1 MTFDAGYENRI
12 FPITLIVIVSV
23 LVLGGGFGYWYYASQ
38 RLNHI
43 AKDAPRQVPSDFK
56 TSAPEFEAVYAQLGI
71 QPLPSTVER
80 QQQVQA
86 RLSQLSREP
95 CYRDAVVDL
104 ARALLKNDY
113 PRESAT
119 SLRSFAKRCGGVEE
133 ILPLAY
139 EGLRRISD
147 FSGALEVAK
156 QLVDAE
162 PASATFRYWRALA
175 YAETG
180 NAALALPDYINTIEL
195 VPNPKNEGGYFFY
208 EWSRIYAALGRY
220 CDAITPIE
228 MYVSLGPAHRRTSQT
243 TKIIAEYAEKGNCD
257 TRYAV
262 GSARVPFARTA
273 DVRTLT
279 VLLNGVAGNLI
290 FDTGATF
297 VSISSDFASRAK
309 VATEPGSQLT
319 LKAVGGAAFAETG
332 YANSIRV
339 GKAEARG
346 VTVAVHRGNPF
357 GNRVDGLLG
366 MSFLSRFTVTLSPTG
381 IELTAIPL
389 R

>member
-1 MTFDAGYENRI
+1 
-12 FPITLIVIVSV
+12 VIVLV

-38 RLNHI
+38 KLNHI
-43 AKDAPRQVPSDFK
+43 AKDTARQIPSNFK
-56 TSAPEFEAVYAQLGI
+56 TPAPGFEAVYAHLGI

-80 QQQVQA
+80 QHQVQA

-95 CYRDAVVDL
+95 CYRDAVIDL
-104 ARALLKNDY
+104 ARALLKNGY

-119 SLRSFAKRCGGVEE
+119 SLRNFVKRCGGVEE
-133 ILPLAY
+133 ILPPAY
-139 EGLRRISD
+139 DGVRRIRD

-156 QLVDAE
+156 QLVDAA

-180 NAALALPDYINTIEL
+180 NPALALPDFMNTIEL
-195 VPNPKNEGGYFFY
+195 VSNPKNENGHFFY

-228 MYVSLGPAHRRTSQT
+228 MYISLDPIHRRTRQT
-243 TKIIAEYAEKGNCD
+243 TKVIAEYAEKGNCD

-262 GSARVPFARTA
+262 GSARVAFAGTA

-279 VLLNGVAGNLI
+279 VLLNGVTGNLI
-290 FDTGATF
+290 FDTGASF
-297 VSISSDFASRAK
+297 VAITSDYASRAR
-309 VATEPGSQLT
+309 VAAEPGSQLT
-319 LKAVGGAAFAETG
+319 IKTVGGVASAEIG

-339 GKAEARG
+339 GKAEALG

>member
-1 MTFDAGYENRI
+1 M
-12 FPITLIVIVSV
+12 
-23 LVLGGGFGYWYYASQ
+23 
-38 RLNHI
+38 
-43 AKDAPRQVPSDFK
+43 
-56 TSAPEFEAVYAQLGI
+56 
-71 QPLPSTVER
+71 
-80 QQQVQA
+80 
-86 RLSQLSREP
+86 
-95 CYRDAVVDL
+95 
-104 ARALLKNDY
+104 
-113 PRESAT
+113 
-119 SLRSFAKRCGGVEE
+119 
-133 ILPLAY
+133 PLAWD
-139 EGLRRISD
+139 GLRRISD

-156 QLVDAE
+156 QLVDAA

-180 NAALALPDYINTIEL
+180 NAALALPDYMNTIEL

-228 MYVSLGPAHRRTSQT
+228 MYVSLDPIHRRTPQT

-262 GSARVPFARTA
+262 GSARVPFASTA

-279 VLLNGVAGNLI
+279 VLLNGAAGNLI

-319 LKAVGGAAFAETG
+319 LKAVGGVASAGIG

-339 GKAEARG
+339 GKAEALG

-366 MSFLSRFTVTLSPTG
+366 MSFLSRFNVTLSPTG

>member
-12 FPITLIVIVSV
+12 FPITLMVIA
-23 LVLGGGFGYWYYASQ
+23 LVLILGGGYWYYVS
-38 RLNHI
+38 R
-43 AKDAPRQVPSDFK
+43 KS
-56 TSAPEFEAVYAQLGI
+56 EFEAVYAQLGI

-80 QQQVQA
+80 QQQFQA

-95 CYRDAVVDL
+95 CYSDAVVDL
-104 ARALLKNDY
+104 ARALLKNGY

-119 SLRSFAKRCGGVEE
+119 SLRSFANRCGGVEK

-139 EGLRRISD
+139 EGLRQIND

-156 QLVDAE
+156 QLVDAA

-175 YAETG
+175 YEQTG
-180 NAALALPDYINTIEL
+180 NVALALPDYMNTIEL
-195 VPNPKNEGGYFFY
+195 VSNPKNESGDFFY
-208 EWSRIYAALGRY
+208 KWSRAYAAVGRY

-228 MYVSLGPAHRRTSQT
+228 IYVSLDPIHRRTPQT
-243 TKIIAEYAEKGNCD
+243 IRIIADYAEKGNCD

-262 GSARVPFARTA
+262 GSARVPFAGTA

-297 VSISSDFASRAK
+297 VAITSDFASKAK

-319 LKAVGGAAFAETG
+319 LKTVGGVVFAQIG

-339 GKAEARG
+339 GNAEALG
-346 VTVAVHRGNPF
+346 VTVAVHQHNPF

-366 MSFLSRFTVTLSPTG
+366 MSFLSRFNVTLSPTG

>member
-1 MTFDAGYENRI
+1 
-12 FPITLIVIVSV
+12 
-23 LVLGGGFGYWYYASQ
+23 
-38 RLNHI
+38 
-43 AKDAPRQVPSDFK
+43 
-56 TSAPEFEAVYAQLGI
+56 
-71 QPLPSTVER
+71 VER
-80 QQQVQA
+80 QQQFQA
-86 RLSQLSREP
+86 RLSQLNREP
-95 CYRDAVVDL
+95 CYSDAVVDL
-104 ARALLKNDY
+104 ARALLKNGY

-139 EGLRRISD
+139 DGLRRISD

-156 QLVDAE
+156 QLVDAA
-162 PASATFRYWRALA
+162 PASATFRYWRAMA
-175 YAETG
+175 YEQTG
-180 NAALALPDYINTIEL
+180 NVALALPDYMNTIEL
-195 VPNPKNEGGYFFY
+195 VPNPKNESGDFFY
-208 EWSRIYAALGRY
+208 KWSRAYAALGRY

-228 MYVSLGPAHRRTSQT
+228 MYVSLDPVRRRTPQT
-243 TKIIAEYAEKGNCD
+243 IKIIAEYAEKGNCD

-262 GSARVPFARTA
+262 GSARVAFAGTA

-279 VLLNGVAGNLI
+279 VLLNGVPGNLI

-297 VSISSDFASRAK
+297 VAITSDFASRAK

-319 LKAVGGAAFAETG
+319 LKAVGGVAFAEIG

-339 GKAEARG
+339 GKAEALG
-346 VTVAVHRGNPF
+346 VTVAVHRANPF

>member
-1 MTFDAGYENRI
+1 VSEGKI
-12 FPITLIVIVSV
+12 FPITVIVIVLVFV
-23 LVLGGGFGYWYYASQ
+23 LVGGFGYWYYASQ
-38 RLNHI
+38 KLNHI
-43 AKDAPRQVPSDFK
+43 AKDAPRQIPSNFK
-56 TSAPEFEAVYAQLGI
+56 TPAPEFEAVYAQLGI

-80 QQQVQA
+80 QEQVEA
-86 RLSQLSREP
+86 RLSQLNREP
-95 CYRDAVVDL
+95 CYRDAVVNL
-104 ARALLKNDY
+104 ARALLKNGY

-119 SLRSFAKRCGGVEE
+119 SLRSFVKRCGGVEE

-139 EGLRRISD
+139 DGLRRISD

-156 QLVDAE
+156 QLVDAA

-180 NAALALPDYINTIEL
+180 NAELALPDYMNSMEL
-195 VPNPKNEGGYFFY
+195 FSNPKNESGHFFY
-208 EWSRIYAALGRY
+208 EWSRIYTALGRY

-228 MYVSLGPAHRRTSQT
+228 MYVSLDPIHRRTPQT
-243 TKIIAEYAEKGNCD
+243 TKVISEYAEKGNCD

-262 GSARVPFARTA
+262 GSARVAFARTA

-290 FDTGATF
+290 FDTGASF
-297 VSISSDFASRAK
+297 VAITSGFASRAK
-309 VATEPGSQLT
+309 VAIEPGSQLT
-319 LKAVGGAAFAETG
+319 AKTVGGVAFAEVG
-332 YANSIRV
+332 YADSIRV
-339 GKAEARG
+339 GKAEALG
-346 VTVAVHRGNPF
+346 VTVAVHRDNPF

-366 MSFLSRFTVTLSPTG
+366 MSFLSRFHVTLSPTG

>member
-1 MTFDAGYENRI
+1 
-12 FPITLIVIVSV
+12 
-23 LVLGGGFGYWYYASQ
+23 
-38 RLNHI
+38 
-43 AKDAPRQVPSDFK
+43 
-56 TSAPEFEAVYAQLGI
+56 
-71 QPLPSTVER
+71 
-80 QQQVQA
+80 
-86 RLSQLSREP
+86 
-95 CYRDAVVDL
+95 
-104 ARALLKNDY
+104 
-113 PRESAT
+113 
-119 SLRSFAKRCGGVEE
+119 LRSFAKRCGGVEE

-156 QLVDAE
+156 QLVDAA

-180 NAALALPDYINTIEL
+180 NAALALPDYMSTIEL

-228 MYVSLGPAHRRTSQT
+228 MYVSLDPIHRRTPQT
-243 TKIIAEYAEKGNCD
+243 TKVIADYAEKGNCN

-262 GSARVPFARTA
+262 GSAHVAFAGTA
-273 DVRTLT
+273 DVRILT

-290 FDTGATF
+290 FDTGASF
-297 VSISSDFASRAK
+297 VAITSDFASRAR

-319 LKAVGGAAFAETG
+319 TKTVGGVASAEIG

-339 GKAEARG
+339 RKAEALG

-357 GNRVDGLLG
+357 GNRIDGLLG
-366 MSFLSRFTVTLSPTG
+366 MSFLSRFNVTLSPTG

>member
-1 MTFDAGYENRI
+1 
-12 FPITLIVIVSV
+12 VIILL
-23 LVLGGGFGYWYYASQ
+23 LVVGGGVAYWYYSSQ
-38 RLNHI
+38 
-43 AKDAPRQVPSDFK
+43 K
-56 TSAPEFEAVYAQLGI
+56 PEFEIVYTQLGI

-86 RLSQLSREP
+86 RLSQLNREP

-104 ARALLKNDY
+104 ARALLKNGY

-119 SLRSFAKRCGGVEE
+119 SLRSFTKRCGGVEE

-139 EGLRRISD
+139 DGLRRISD

-156 QLVDAE
+156 QLVDAA
-162 PASATFRYWRALA
+162 PTSATFRYWRALA
-175 YAETG
+175 YNETG
-180 NAALALPDYINTIEL
+180 NPALALPDYMNSMEL
-195 VPNPKNEGGYFFY
+195 FFNPKNEGGHFFY
-208 EWSRIYAALGRY
+208 EWSRTYAALGRY

-228 MYVSLGPAHRRTSQT
+228 MYVSLDPIHRRTPQT
-243 TKIIAEYAEKGNCD
+243 TKIISEYAEKGNCD
-257 TRYAV
+257 TRYAI
-262 GSARVPFARTA
+262 GSARVPFASAT

-290 FDTGATF
+290 FDTGASF
-297 VSISSDFASRAK
+297 VAITSDCASRAR
-309 VATEPGSQLT
+309 VATESGSQLT
-319 LKAVGGAAFAETG
+319 TKTVGGVASAEIG

-339 GKAEARG
+339 GKAEALG

-357 GNRVDGLLG
+357 GTRVDGLLG
-366 MSFLSRFTVTLSPTG
+366 MSFLSRFYVTLSPTG

>member
-1 MTFDAGYENRI
+1 VSENRI
-12 FPITLIVIVSV
+12 FPITLIAIV
-23 LVLGGGFGYWYYASQ
+23 LVLLLGGGFGYWYYASQ
-38 RLNHI
+38 KLNHI
-43 AKDAPRQVPSDFK
+43 AKDAPRQIPSNFK
-56 TSAPEFEAVYAQLGI
+56 SAPEFEAVYAQLGI
-71 QPLPSTVER
+71 QPLPSTVEQ

-86 RLSQLSREP
+86 RLSQLGREP

-104 ARALLKNDY
+104 ARALLKNGY

-139 EGLRRISD
+139 EGLSRISD

-156 QLVDAE
+156 QLVDAV

-175 YAETG
+175 YKEIG
-180 NAALALPDYINTIEL
+180 NAALALPDYMNTIEL
-195 VPNPKNEGGYFFY
+195 VSNPKNEGGHFFY
-208 EWSRIYAALGRY
+208 EWSLIYAALGRY

-228 MYVSLGPAHRRTSQT
+228 MYVSLDPIHRRTPQT
-243 TKIIAEYAEKGNCD
+243 TKVIAGYAEQGNCD

-262 GSARVPFARTA
+262 GSARVAFVGTA
-273 DVRTLT
+273 GVRTLT
-279 VLLNGVAGNLI
+279 VLLNGAAGNLI

-297 VSISSDFASRAK
+297 VTITSDFASRGK

-319 LKAVGGAAFAETG
+319 LKAVGGVALAEVG
-332 YANSIRV
+332 YADSIRV
-339 GKAEARG
+339 GKAEALG
-346 VTVAVHRGNPF
+346 VTVAIHRGNPF

-366 MSFLSRFTVTLSPTG
+366 MSFLSRFYVTLSPTG
-381 IELTAIPL
+381 IELKAIPL

>member
-1 MTFDAGYENRI
+1 VEADLVVAMSENYENRI
-12 FPITLIVIVSV
+12 FPVALIVITLV
-23 LVLGGGFGYWYYASQ
+23 LVLVGGFGYWYYASQ
-38 RLNHI
+38 KLG
-43 AKDAPRQVPSDFK
+43 
-56 TSAPEFEAVYAQLGI
+56 FETVYAQLEI

-80 QQQVQA
+80 QQHIQA
-86 RLSQLSREP
+86 PLSQLTREP
-95 CYRDAVVDL
+95 CYRRAVIDL
-104 ARALLKNDY
+104 ARALLKDGY

-119 SLRSFAKRCGGVEE
+119 SLRSFTQRCGGVEE

-139 EGLRRISD
+139 EALRRISD

-156 QLVDAE
+156 QLVDAA

-175 YAETG
+175 YTETG
-180 NAALALPDYINTIEL
+180 NAALALPDYINTMEL
-195 VPNPKNEGGYFFY
+195 FSDPKKETGRFFY

-228 MYVSLGPAHRRTSQT
+228 MYVSLDPIHRRTPQT
-243 TKIIAEYAEKGNCD
+243 TKVIAEYAEKGNCN

-262 GSARVPFARTA
+262 GTARVAFAGTP

-279 VLLNGVAGNLI
+279 VFLNGVAGNLI
-290 FDTGATF
+290 VDTGATF
-297 VSISSDFASRAK
+297 VAITSDFASRAK
-309 VATEPGSQLT
+309 IATEPGSQLT
-319 LKAVGGAAFAETG
+319 LKAVGGVALAEIG

-339 GKAEARG
+339 DKAEASG
-346 VTVAVHRGNPF
+346 VSVAVHRGNPF
-357 GNRVDGLLG
+357 GNRADGLLG
-366 MSFLSRFTVTLSPTG
+366 MSFLSRFYMTFSPTG